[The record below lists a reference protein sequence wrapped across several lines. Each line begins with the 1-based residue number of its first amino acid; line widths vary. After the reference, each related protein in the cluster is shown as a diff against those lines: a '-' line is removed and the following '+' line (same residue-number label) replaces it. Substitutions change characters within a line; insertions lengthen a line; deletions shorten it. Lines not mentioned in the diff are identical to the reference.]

1 MIKILTFLLLITM
14 ASSIPIFF
22 PVITRAHIT
31 TKKVEAPAP
40 APAPAQSHLPPKKQM
55 EQFEQANNNH
65 YCSICDYI
73 IHRSEEFIT
82 NITTYPDAL
91 HIMKMSCNH
100 LPKMK
105 YTTCNEIIS
114 ENSERMISMIAKK
127 EDSSIIC
134 SNLHICDKIGMNI
147 SDCFFCHYASKRI
160 EYFLNEN
167 HTIHDIIDYGE
178 HFCEHI
184 RYPYQ
189 EICVRIMEISY
200 LDLIGKLIDRHNP
213 IDACEAVRLCI
224 R

>member
-1 MIKILTFLLLITM
+1 MIKILTFLLLITTV
-14 ASSIPIFF
+14 SSIPFFF

-31 TKKVEAPAP
+31 TKKVEVPVPAP
-40 APAPAQSHLPPKKQM
+40 VPVPVPAPSQM
-55 EQFEQANNNH
+55 EQFEQSNNNH
-65 YCSICDYI
+65 YCSICDFI

-82 NITTYPDAL
+82 NITTYEDAL

-127 EDSSIIC
+127 EDASIIC
-134 SNLHICDKIGMNI
+134 SNLHICDNVGMNI

-184 RYPYQ
+184 RFPYQ

-200 LDLIGKLIDRHNP
+200 LDLIGKIIDRHNP
-213 IDACEAVRLCI
+213 IDACEAVRLCL